1 MDDQASRTGQEALRH
16 VQQFG
21 VQIFVCLGVAVSIM
35 VSLFLVERHEIESQT
50 VLQRTDAALNQLE
63 GDLHR
68 VLAPVLSSKQVR
80 PDTTLPES
88 RLTDIETLAKSLED
102 DETKTLVQR
111 TVDEA
116 REVLKVAFAQGTER
130 AAVTKEF
137 LDFGLASRAAKYGIS
152 SRMEEHRHTSL
163 MARGIGRLAMLF
175 LFIFMAKIAWFDNLK
190 PLRRILRD
198 WEADQRS
205 LMTANQVLEDQSQQI
220 ESKTNQ
226 LHQLIE
232 EMEVQVALHGHA
244 SRRFQSLFDG
254 LPVGCLT
261 FDMESMVFE
270 INPQMGQ
277 VLGAPPHMFLLQN
290 VCMVFGREEEQIR
303 AFREII
309 DRLGQTGNAVEMEWT
324 YNHHTGTKYL
334 YLHVLPLRNSE
345 GAVVGGICCA
355 LDVTHRHKA
364 EEALARSEA
373 QIRTLIDNAPA
384 SIALIDQHRRCLV
397 ATRAWLDSNG
407 LDPTDYRG
415 RELFELV
422 KEAETHWGEAVEE
435 GLAGRATVREEDIF
449 IRHDGRIQWMTWS
462 VLPWHRPDGS
472 VGGIVMFQEDVT
484 DRREIEQRVR
494 DSEER
499 FELAV
504 NAASVGIWDW
514 NLDRN
519 RMYWSP
525 RLKEILGVE
534 YGTDEVPHSEFVG
547 RIHPEDEEYFGEAL
561 HSHLRLRTP
570 LSLEARFRHEDGR
583 FLWLHVRGQAIWSGV
598 GRPTRMVGAVE
609 DVSVR
614 KAYEMRVA
622 ESESRFRDVVE
633 ASGEYIWEC
642 DTEMRYTYLSER
654 FELVTGVP
662 AARAIGHKMTDYVC
676 KNERNRLAALFKEME
691 SRNTGFTNVTVESDS
706 PYGIV
711 YQRWNGV
718 PVIDTEGRCTGFR
731 GAGLD
736 ITLQRAAED
745 ALFQANER
753 IRGILEGI
761 KDCFVSLDSEFN
773 FTYVNHAAEEEF
785 GQPWSSVQG
794 SPLWEAVSDEICEQ
808 LKLEFEAAKSVPG
821 SHGFEVFVPSRDR
834 WFEYRVSYGRDGY
847 SVFFHDVTQE
857 KEQQNLIHEQ
867 MLQINESNFLL
878 EVQQTELQEANAR
891 LIRMADTDALTGLYN
906 RKKLNEV
913 LDSAVEAAAS
923 GTPVGLI
930 MLDVD
935 YFKKYN
941 DSFGHLAGDEVLKS
955 VSLAVARAVGERG
968 LPARYGGEEFV
979 VVVQGKWADRVDEIA
994 EDIRRAIEGH
1004 PWSLRQVTASLGVC
1018 RWTPGQTVRELVER
1032 ADTAL
1037 YVSKQ
1042 SGRNR
1047 VTVSDDSAQAA

>member
-1 MDDQASRTGQEALRH
+1 MDDQASRSGQAALRK

-21 VQIFVCLGVAVSIM
+21 VQIFACLGVAVVIM
-35 VSLFLVERHEIESQT
+35 VGLFLVERSELDALT
-50 VLQRTDAALNQLE
+50 KLQRANDVLDRLE
-63 GDLHR
+63 TDLHKA
-68 VLAPVLSSKQVR
+68 LSPVLKGQ
-80 PDTTLPES
+80 PD
-88 RLTDIETLAKSLED
+88 LAI
-102 DETKTLVQR
+102 VP
-111 TVDEA
+111 VAEA
-116 REVLKVAFAQGTER
+116 RFADLHSLAGQLPSFTLKVAVINSLER
-130 AAVTKEF
+130 ARAAQRLAQHGGSREQVSHEF
-137 LDFGLASRAAKYGIS
+137 LDFGYASRSAKSTIANLI
-152 SRMEEHRHTSL
+152 EEHRERSVT
-163 MARGIGRLAMLF
+163 ARGVARIALLI
-175 LFIFMAKIAWFDNLK
+175 LLVYLAKIAWFDNLR
-190 PLRRILRD
+190 PLHRILRD

-205 LMTANQVLEDQSQQI
+205 LLTANQVLEDQAQQI
-220 ESKTNQ
+220 ESKT
-226 LHQLIE
+226 HQLQQLID

-261 FDMESMVFE
+261 FDMESIVFE
-270 INPQMGQ
+270 INPQMGL
-277 VLGAPPHMFLLQN
+277 VLGAPPHMFLLQD
-290 VCMVFGREEEQIR
+290 VCMVFGREEAQVQ
-303 AFREII
+303 AFRNVVEE
-309 DRLGQTGNAVEMEWT
+309 LASTGNAMELEWT
-324 YNHHTGTKYL
+324 YKHHTGHKHL
-334 YLHVLPLRNSE
+334 ILHVLPLRNSE
-345 GAVVGGICCA
+345 GVVVGGICCA
-355 LDVTHRHKA
+355 LDVTQRRA
-364 EEALARSEA
+364 SEEALARSEA
-373 QIRTLIDNAPA
+373 QIRTMIDNAPA
-384 SIALIDQHRRCLV
+384 AIALIDNERRCLV
-397 ATRAWLDSNG
+397 ATRAWLDTNG
-407 LDPTDYRG
+407 LDPENYR
-415 RELFELV
+415 EQDLFGLV
-422 KEAETHWGEAVEE
+422 KEGEVHWGDAVTE
-435 GLAGRATVREEDIF
+435 GLEGQATVREEDIF

-472 VGGIVMFQEDVT
+472 VGGIIMFQEDVT
-484 DRREIEQRVR
+484 ERREIEQRVR

-525 RLKEILGVE
+525 RLKEILGIE
-534 YGTDEVPHSEFVG
+534 YGVEEMPHSEFVG

-561 HSHLRLRTP
+561 HSHLKLRTP
-570 LSLEARFRHEDGR
+570 LSLEARFRHQDGR

-642 DTEMRYTYLSER
+642 DTDMRYTYLSER
-654 FELVTGVP
+654 FELVSGV
-662 AARAIGHKMTDYVC
+662 AAAKAIGRQMTEFVR
-676 KNERNRLAALFKEME
+676 KHERQRLVALFKEME
-691 SRNTGFTNVTVESDS
+691 ARNTGFSNVTVESDS
-706 PYGIV
+706 PYGVV

-718 PVIDTEGRCTGFR
+718 PVIDAEGKCTGFR

-761 KDCFVSLDSEFN
+761 QDCFVSLDN
-773 FTYVNHAAEEEF
+773 DYQFTYVNQAAEEEF
-785 GQPWSSVQG
+785 GQPWASLQG
-794 SPLWEAVSDEICEQ
+794 MPFWEAVPVETVET
-808 LKLEFEAAKSVPG
+808 LKLELAAARGVSG
-821 SHGFEVFVPSRDR
+821 SHVFESFVSSTSR
-834 WFEYRVSYGRDGY
+834 WFEYRVSHGRDGF

-857 KEQQNLIHEQ
+857 KESERLIHEQ

-878 EVQQTELQEANAR
+878 EVQQMELTEANER
-891 LIRMADTDALTGLYN
+891 LSRMAETDVLTGLYN

-913 LDSAVEAAAS
+913 LDAAVAS
-923 GTPVGLI
+923 DQPVGLI

-941 DSFGHLAGDEVLKS
+941 DSFGHLAGDEVLRR
-955 VSLAVARAVGERG
+955 VSQAMAQAVGEEG
-968 LPARYGGEEFV
+968 LTARYGGEEFV
-979 VVVQGKWADRVDEIA
+979 VVVQGAAAANVTDLA
-994 EDIRRAIEGH
+994 ERIRATIEAQPWELRA
-1004 PWSLRQVTASLGVC
+1004 VTASIGVC
-1018 RWTPGQTVRELVER
+1018 VRVAGQTVRELVER

-1037 YVSKQ
+1037 YASKQ

-1047 VTVSDDSAQAA
+1047 VTVAEDTAQAA